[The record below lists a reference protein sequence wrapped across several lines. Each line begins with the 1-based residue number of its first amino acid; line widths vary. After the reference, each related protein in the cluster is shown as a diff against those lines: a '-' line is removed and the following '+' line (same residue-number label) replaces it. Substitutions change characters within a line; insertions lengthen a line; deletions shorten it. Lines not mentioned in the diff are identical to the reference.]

1 MKHPNWQG
9 IIPAILTYFNEDY
22 SINFEQTLAHL
33 EFLIENKADGII
45 ALGTCGENNSL
56 EADEKIALLEAIV
69 KQVNGRIPV
78 IAGVS
83 ELTTARAVTYTKN
96 AVAAGVNGFMVLPAM
111 AYTSCPKET
120 VAHFKA
126 VADAAPKIPL
136 MVYNCPAAYRVD
148 MDIPILRELA
158 KIDNVVAVKEAS
170 GDTRRITDV
179 YNEFGDRFLILA
191 GLDDTSFEAICLG
204 VKGWISGTVSAFPKE
219 DHAIWTLCQEGRYKE
234 ALEIYRWYT
243 PLLHM
248 DAVPKLVQLIKL
260 ICQEADIKF
269 GNIRCRAPRLDLEGE
284 ERAEAVAII
293 RKAVATRPDL
303 SKYGL

>member
-1 MKHPNWQG
+1 MKHPEWSG
-9 IIPAILTYFNEDY
+9 IIPAVLTHFNEDF
-22 SINFEQTLAHL
+22 SINFEETLKHI
-33 EFLIENKADGII
+33 EYLIENGASGII

-69 KQVNGRIPV
+69 KQVNSRIPV

-83 ELTTARAVTYTKN
+83 ELTTKRAVTYTKD
-96 AVAAGVNGFMVLPAM
+96 AVEAGVDGFMVLPAM
-111 AYTSCPKET
+111 AYSSCPRET

-126 VADAAPKIPL
+126 VADAAPTTPL

-158 KIDNVVAVKEAS
+158 KIDNVVSVKEAS
-170 GDTRRITDV
+170 GNTRRITDIF
-179 YNEFGDRFLILA
+179 NEFGDRYLVLC
-191 GLDDTSFEAICLG
+191 GLDDTAFEAICLG
-204 VKGWISGTVSAFPKE
+204 VKGWISGTVAAFPKE
-219 DHAIWTLCQEGRYKE
+219 DHAIWTLCQQGRYAE

-260 ICQEADIKF
+260 CCMEVGIGNGIC
-269 GNIRCRAPRLDLEGE
+269 RPPRLDVVGE
-284 ERAEAVAII
+284 ELEESLKII
-293 RKAVATRPDL
+293 RKAISTRPDL

>member
-1 MKHPNWQG
+1 MKHPEWSG
-9 IIPAILTYFNEDY
+9 IIPAVLTHFNEDF
-22 SINFEQTLAHL
+22 SINYEETLEHI
-33 EFLIENKADGII
+33 EYLIKNHASGII

-56 EADEKIALLEAIV
+56 EADEKIALLDAIV
-69 KQVNGRIPV
+69 DQVNGRIPV

-83 ELTTARAVTYTKN
+83 ELTTARAVTFSKN
-96 AVAAGVNGFMVLPAM
+96 AVAVGVNGFMVLPAM
-111 AYTSCPKET
+111 AYSSCPRET

-126 VADAAPKIPL
+126 VAEAVPSSPL

-158 KIDNVVAVKEAS
+158 KIDNVVSVKEAS
-170 GDTRRITDV
+170 GDTRRITDI
-179 YNEFGDRFLILA
+179 YNEFGDRYLVLA
-191 GLDDTSFEAICLG
+191 GLDPTAFEALCLG
-204 VKGWISGTVSAFPKE
+204 VSGWISGTVAAFPKE
-219 DHAIWTLCQEGRYKE
+219 DHAIYTLCQQGRYAE

-260 ICQEADIKF
+260 CCVEVGIGNGIC
-269 GNIRCRAPRLDLEGE
+269 RPPRLELAGE
-284 ERAEAVAII
+284 ELEVALKTI
-293 RKAVATRPDL
+293 RKAIETRPDL